1 MRTHAL
7 LALLA
12 IGAYEPRWFMQEQH
26 TNPAEAVKAHKDL
39 GARRSLGIHWGTFNL
54 SDEALD
60 QPPRDLALARQ
71 AEGVAE
77 QDFFL
82 LRIGE
87 TRWLEPRKNGQSLP

>member
-1 MRTHAL
+1 
-7 LALLA
+7 
-12 IGAYEPRWFMQEQH
+12 MQEQH
-26 TNPAEAVKAHKDL
+26 INPAEAVKAHKDL
-39 GARRSLGIHWGTFNL
+39 GARRSLGIHWGTFSL

-87 TRWLEPRKNGQSLP
+87 TRWLEPRKNGQSLR